1 MRNSFLIKQIY
12 AYQLRNIEVKETMAY
27 YQEKRRPRFERIS
40 QARQWL
46 EEQEENRLQGEKIE
60 RPNTKWRFEKNL
72 MVEVKILEDPQS
84 TFACWSGALARL
96 ASKQKRS
103 VGAC

>member
-1 MRNSFLIKQIY
+1 MIKQIY
-12 AYQLRNIEVKETMAY
+12 AYQLRNIEAKETMAY
-27 YQEKRRPRFERIS
+27 YQDKRIS

-72 MVEVKILEDPQS
+72 MVEVKIVEDPQS

-96 ASKQKRS
+96 ASKQKRF
-103 VGAC
+103 VGSC